1 MIEDMFELEEEDVEA
16 IQRDTNQVYRE
27 FLDPSG
33 KGFVTRDDIRALS
46 QDTLKAIAR
55 RTEPPHGP
63 VAGSPADRGGAYKF
77 MAEKEAREDDE
88 VLREREGEG
97 RDEL

>member
-1 MIEDMFELEEEDVEA
+1 MIEGMFELEEDDVVA
-16 IQRDTNQVYRE
+16 IQRDTDQIYRE

-33 KGFVTRDDIRALS
+33 KGFVTRDDIKALS

-55 RTEPPHGP
+55 RTEAPHGP

-77 MAEKEAREDDE
+77 GKEKEAREDDE
-88 VLREREGEG
+88 VLREKVGER